1 MSLEVWKL
9 HTYPTHYGIIRR
21 AEEQKDGVE
30 VDHKEEHKEEEKLRS
45 VSVLLSLLL

>member
-9 HTYPTHYGIIRR
+9 HTYPTLYGIRR

-30 VDHKEEHKEEEKLRS
+30 VDHKEGEDEEELRS

>member
-9 HTYPTHYGIIRR
+9 HSYPTHYGSRR